1 MKFQCASCGLRLDSL
16 HFKQEGLMNPKL
28 TSICDIC
35 LTRNLNAEDYE
46 NPVIENI
53 SQVMLYGFVGKK
65 NTGKFNLESLNQYL
79 VGSDHRRQYESF
91 IQYYDGN
98 EVALQQLSRS
108 EFNQAII
115 KSEDKEINYI
125 PNSNVDFAV
134 NMKNM
139 GIEVDFS
146 LNEVDFVDRERIRHK
161 YNYRCQYCGRRGT
174 SVDHKDPVS
183 LSHDNSFDNLILSCS
198 ECNRIKSNMPY
209 NLFTKLNNQLTVVN
223 RKLVKYEDTLAN
235 LKEEFQ
241 QAKRDLA
248 GQVHLKGVVN
258 DPELN
263 AMRKQNKKLQ
273 DAIDSL
279 QSDYDAL
286 RKLRKTYFETGW
298 KLAQEKE
305 NSEII

>member
-1 MKFQCASCGLRLDSL
+1 
-16 HFKQEGLMNPKL
+16 MNPKL

-65 NTGKFNLESLNQYL
+65 NTGKLNLESLNQYL

-91 IQYYDGN
+91 IQDYDGN

-263 AMRKQNKKLQ
+263 AMRKAK
-273 DAIDSL
+273 
-279 QSDYDAL
+279 
-286 RKLRKTYFETGW
+286 
-298 KLAQEKE
+298 
-305 NSEII
+305 